1 MVGALV
7 GSGCGSSTTA
17 VRVGDRSLDRDGL
30 MVWVSDRTGVETGM
44 TIPSGMVVDTI
55 DEWIVNES
63 LADLLAEHGW
73 TPDDKAR
80 NSARD
85 QLLVAGIDPED
96 PRLPTYIDWQAVRAR
111 AASGGPEVRAAYEAH
126 LTLLSHELCTSH
138 VLVASEADAREVLD
152 LLGSGRPFAEVARA
166 LSQDPGSAARGGA
179 LGCVPLGSLVPT
191 FERATLGALRDGK
204 TLVGPVPSQFGFHV
218 IRIDEVRR
226 VDPVPF
232 AELDQRRSAALL
244 QIAGLTRTVEVE
256 SRYGTW
262 DAAVGRVASPPGP
275 LAPALARLGS

>member
-96 PRLPTYIDWQAVRAR
+96 PRLPTYIGWQAVRAR

-179 LGCVPLGSLVPT
+179 LGCIPLGALVPT

-218 IRIDEVRR
+218 IRVDEIAPAV
-226 VDPVPF
+226 PVAF
-232 AELDQRRSAALL
+232 EDLGDRTFGVAI
-244 QIAGLTRTVEVE
+244 QIATLTRTVAVDG
-256 SRYGTW
+256 RYGTW
-262 DAAVGRVASPPGP
+262 DPMVGRMVPPEGP
-275 LAPALARLGS
+275 R

>member
-30 MVWVSDRTGVETGM
+30 MVWVSDRTGVELGM
-44 TIPSGMVVDTI
+44 TVPSGMVIDTI

-80 NSARD
+80 SSARD

-96 PRLPTYIDWQAVRAR
+96 PRLPTYIGWQAVRAR

-179 LGCVPLGSLVPT
+179 LGCVPLGSFVPT

-218 IRIDEVRR
+218 IRVDEIAPAV
-226 VDPVPF
+226 PVAF
-232 AELDQRRSAALL
+232 EDLGDRTFGVAL
-244 QIAGLTRTVEVE
+244 QIATLTRTVEVDG
-256 SRYGTW
+256 RYGTW
-262 DAAVGRVASPPGP
+262 DPMVGRMVPPEGP
-275 LAPALARLGS
+275 R

>member
-1 MVGALV
+1 MVGVLV
-7 GSGCGSSTTA
+7 VSGCGSSTTA

-30 MVWVSDRTGVETGM
+30 MAWISDRTGVETGM
-44 TIPSGMVVDTI
+44 TIPSGMVVETI
-55 DEWIVNES
+55 GEWIINES

-80 NSARD
+80 DSARD
-85 QLLVAGIDPED
+85 QLLAAGIDPED
-96 PRLPTYIDWQAVRAR
+96 ARLPTYIDWQAVRAR

-126 LTLLSHELCTSH
+126 VALLSHELCTSH

-179 LGCVPLGSLVPT
+179 LGCVPLGSFVPT

-218 IRIDEVRR
+218 IRVNEIA
-226 VDPVPF
+226 PVAPVAF
-232 AELDQRRSAALL
+232 EDLGDRALSVAL
-244 QIAGLTRTVEVE
+244 QIATLTRTVEVDG
-256 SRYGTW
+256 RYGTW
-262 DAAVGRVASPPGP
+262 DPLVGQMVPPEGP
-275 LAPALARLGS
+275 R

>member
-1 MVGALV
+1 
-7 GSGCGSSTTA
+7 
-17 VRVGDRSLDRDGL
+17 
-30 MVWVSDRTGVETGM
+30 M
-44 TIPSGMVVDTI
+44 TIPSGMVVETI

-96 PRLPTYIDWQAVRAR
+96 ARLPTYIDWQAVRAR

-126 LTLLSHELCTSH
+126 VTLLSHELCTSH

-179 LGCVPLGSLVPT
+179 LGCVPLGSFVPT

-218 IRIDEVRR
+218 IRVDEIA
-226 VDPVPF
+226 PVAPVAF
-232 AELDQRRSAALL
+232 EDLGDRTFGVAL
-244 QIAGLTRTVEVE
+244 QIATLTRTVEVDG
-256 SRYGTW
+256 RYGTW
-262 DAAVGRVASPPGP
+262 DPMVGRMVPPEGP
-275 LAPALARLGS
+275 R

>member
-7 GSGCGSSTTA
+7 GSGCGSSATA
-17 VRVGDRSLDRDGL
+17 VRVGDRSLDRDDL
-30 MVWVSDRTGVETGM
+30 MSWVSDRTGVETEM
-44 TIPSGMVVDTI
+44 TVPSEIVVETVA
-55 DEWIVNES
+55 EWIINES

-96 PRLPTYIDWQAVRAR
+96 ARLPTYIHWQAVRTR
-111 AASGGPEVRAAYEAH
+111 AASGGPEIRAAYEAH
-126 LTLLSHELCTSH
+126 FALLSHELCTSH
-138 VLVASEADAREVLD
+138 VLVASEADARKVLD

-166 LSQDPGSAARGGA
+166 LSQDSGSAARGGT
-179 LGCVPLGSLVPT
+179 LGCVPLGSFVPT

-218 IRIDEVRR
+218 IRVNEIA
-226 VDPVPF
+226 PVTPVAF
-232 AELDQRRSAALL
+232 EDLGDRKVSVAF
-244 QIAGLTRTVEVE
+244 QIATLTRTVEVDG
-256 SRYGTW
+256 RYGTW
-262 DAAVGRVASPPGP
+262 DPTVGQVVPPAGP
-275 LAPALARLGS
+275 R

>member
-7 GSGCGSSTTA
+7 SSGCGSSTTA

-30 MVWVSDRTGVETGM
+30 MAWVSDRTGVETGM
-44 TIPSGMVVDTI
+44 TVPSGMVVETI
-55 DEWIVNES
+55 DEWIVHES

-73 TPDDKAR
+73 IPDDEAR

-85 QLLVAGIDPED
+85 RLLVAGIEPED
-96 PRLPTYIDWQAVRAR
+96 ARLPTYIDWQAVRAR
-111 AASGGPEVRAAYEAH
+111 AALGGPEVRAAYEAH
-126 LTLLSHELCTSH
+126 VTLLSHELCTSH

-152 LLGSGRPFAEVARA
+152 LLESGRPFAEVARA

-179 LGCVPLGSLVPT
+179 LGCVPLGSFVPN

-218 IRIDEVRR
+218 IRVDEIA
-226 VDPVPF
+226 PVAPIAF
-232 AELDQRRSAALL
+232 EDLGERTFNVAL
-244 QIAGLTRTVEVE
+244 QIATLTRIVEVGG
-256 SRYGTW
+256 RYGTW
-262 DAAVGRVASPPGP
+262 DPVVGRMVPSEGPG
-275 LAPALARLGS
+275 

>member
-1 MVGALV
+1 MVGVLV

-30 MVWVSDRTGVETGM
+30 MAWISDRTGVETGM
-44 TIPSGMVVDTI
+44 TIPSGMVVETI
-55 DEWIVNES
+55 GEWIINES

-80 NSARD
+80 DSARD
-85 QLLVAGIDPED
+85 QLLAAGIDPED
-96 PRLPTYIDWQAVRAR
+96 ARLPTYIDWQAVRTR
-111 AASGGPEVRAAYEAH
+111 AASGEPEVRAAYEAH
-126 LTLLSHELCTSH
+126 VTLLSHELCTSH

-179 LGCVPLGSLVPT
+179 LGCVPLGSFVPT

-218 IRIDEVRR
+218 IRVNEIAPVAP
-226 VDPVPF
+226 VDF
-232 AELDQRRSAALL
+232 DDLGDRALSVAL
-244 QIAGLTRTVEVE
+244 QIATLTRTVEVDG
-256 SRYGTW
+256 RYGTW
-262 DAAVGRVASPPGP
+262 DPLVGQMVPPEGP
-275 LAPALARLGS
+275 R

>member
-17 VRVGDRSLDRDGL
+17 VRVGDRFLDRDGL
-30 MVWVSDRTGVETGM
+30 MAWVSDRTGVETGM
-44 TIPSGMVVDTI
+44 TVPSRMVVETI

-96 PRLPTYIDWQAVRAR
+96 ARLPTYIDWQAVRAR
-111 AASGGPEVRAAYEAH
+111 AASGGPEVRAAYKAH
-126 LTLLSHELCTSH
+126 VTFLSHDLCTSH
-138 VLVASEADAREVLD
+138 VLLASEADALEVLD

-179 LGCVPLGSLVPT
+179 LGCVPLGSFVST

-218 IRIDEVRR
+218 IRVDEIA
-226 VDPVPF
+226 PVVPVAF
-232 AELDQRRSAALL
+232 EDLGDRMFGVALQL
-244 QIAGLTRTVEVE
+244 ATLTRTAEVDA
-256 SRYGTW
+256 RYGAW
-262 DAAVGRVASPPGP
+262 DPTVGRMVPPEGT
-275 LAPALARLGS
+275 R